1 MELNAEDPALEPFV
15 PSVTRPAGQ
24 PAAADTLWRD
34 RFALRT
40 RGMTSSA
47 IRELLKLT
55 GDPEI
60 ISFAGGLPA
69 PEVFPLAEI
78 RAAADRVLQTHGPAS
93 LQYSATEGYLPLRE
107 LLVRH
112 MGRYGIH
119 VTPAN
124 ILITSGA
131 QQALDLLGKLFINSG
146 DRILTEEPTYLGALQ
161 AFSGY
166 QAQYL
171 SVPIDDEGMDM
182 DRLEEALRA
191 GPKFLYVLPNFQN
204 PTGATLSL
212 ERRWRLV
219 ELAAHYGTP
228 IVEDDPYGQ
237 LRYEGEHLPPLV
249 QIDAEHHGC
258 NGGTKF
264 RGGVIYLGTMSK
276 VLAPGLR
283 VGWIVAP
290 EEVMERLVQMKQ
302 GTDLHTSTFNQMIA
316 YEAARGGFVD
326 RHVRRI
332 RQVYRERRD
341 TMLSALEL
349 WAPAGVSWTRP
360 QGGLFLWLTLPEGL
374 DAKVLFPAALEEK
387 VAFVHGAAFYP
398 NGGGERSMRLNF
410 SYSTPETIREGIRR
424 LCSVIEKAS
433 HPAANV
439 VGFRAAGSPGPGL
452 PGR

>member
-1 MELNAEDPALEPFV
+1 MDLTTEDPALEPFFQA
-15 PSVTRPAGQ
+15 VTRPAGQ
-24 PAAADTLWRD
+24 PPAADTPRRD

-40 RGMTSSA
+40 RTMTSSA

-55 GDPEI
+55 ADPEI

-69 PEVFPLAEI
+69 PEVFPLREI
-78 RAAADRVLQTHGPAS
+78 EAAADRILKEHGNSA
-93 LQYSATEGYLPLRE
+93 LQYSTTEGYLPLRE

-124 ILITSGA
+124 ILITTGA
-131 QQALDLLGKLFINSG
+131 QQALDLIGKLFINSG
-146 DRILTEEPTYLGALQ
+146 DHVLTEEPTYLGAIQ
-161 AFSGY
+161 AFNAY

-182 DRLEEALRA
+182 VKLEEALRA

-204 PTGATLSL
+204 PAGVTLSL

-237 LRYEGEHLPPLV
+237 LRYEGDHLPPLV
-249 QIDAEHHGC
+249 QIDAEHHGS

-276 VLAPGLR
+276 TLAPGLR
-283 VGWIVAP
+283 IGWVVAP
-290 EEVMERLVQMKQ
+290 EEVMEKLVQMKQ
-302 GTDLHTSTFNQMIA
+302 GADLHTSTFNQMLA
-316 YEAARGGFVD
+316 YEVARGGFLD
-326 RHVRRI
+326 RHVKLI

-341 TMLSALEL
+341 AMVSALERY
-349 WAPAGVSWTRP
+349 APPGVVWTRP
-360 QGGLFLWLTLPEGL
+360 RGGLFLWLTLPAGF
-374 DAKVLFPAALEEK
+374 DAKTLFPEALKEK
-387 VAFVHGAAFYP
+387 VAYVPGSAFYP
-398 NGGGERSMRLNF
+398 NGGGDRSMRLNF
-410 SYSTPETIREGIRR
+410 SYCTPDMIQEGIRR
-424 LCSVIEKAS
+424 LCKVI
-433 HPAANV
+433 
-439 VGFRAAGSPGPGL
+439 G
-452 PGR
+452 